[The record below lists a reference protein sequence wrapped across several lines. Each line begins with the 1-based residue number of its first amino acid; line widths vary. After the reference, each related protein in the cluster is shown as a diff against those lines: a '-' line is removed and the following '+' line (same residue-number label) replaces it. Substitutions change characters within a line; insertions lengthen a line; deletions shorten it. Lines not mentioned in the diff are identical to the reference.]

1 MEKMWN
7 KMSDIKPEC
16 TILVDE
22 INNKK
27 YYNSKIIAVRKNNGE
42 LFLTCL
48 QKEVGND
55 TIRYFYDYT
64 VNVIL
69 DYKVED
75 DDEWVYFNIE

>member
-1 MEKMWN
+1 MYNFGRWN
-7 KMSDIKPEC
+7 
-16 TILVDE
+16 
-22 INNKK
+22 K

-48 QKEVGND
+48 QKEIGNNPSSV
-55 TIRYFYDYT
+55 IRYFYDYT
-64 VNVIL
+64 INYVL